1 MFRQALIDNSNT
13 YYIDSETSAIENVF
27 IGGFD
32 GMLLRYEKNTEI
44 KILWNDGEYH
54 YILTGYDIT
63 PETLIMIAESVK

>member
-1 MFRQALIDNSNT
+1 
-13 YYIDSETSAIENVF
+13 
-27 IGGFD
+27 
-32 GMLLRYEKNTEI
+32 MLLRYEKNTEI